1 MWCENHQ
8 VMIPWTTRSYIHH
21 HKIRGNEEGSV
32 SINHP
37 HEALRRKKRM
47 EDIGV
52 DDEEEAMEMEDEM
65 EESYDDEDQ
74 EDKDLK
80 V

>member
-1 MWCENHQ
+1 M
-8 VMIPWTTRSYIHH
+8 
-21 HKIRGNEEGSV
+21 

-65 EESYDDEDQ
+65 EMEESYDDEDQ